1 MKQLSFRDPLSKVYS
16 AEEGILRRLDS
27 KSKFFFE
34 ELFSESFFQNL
45 ELSKLVQKSNFLKKN
60 GEDFIQHERIE
71 NFTEVNEMSSYQLYL
86 CGLHTI
92 KLMIKSLEYNYQI
105 KDASAWNVVIFR
117 GKPIFLDVASFEKW
131 NGEKTWT
138 AYGQYIR
145 HFIIPL
151 LINKEMGISTSKLF
165 LINRD
170 GVDPLEAFKLLGMK
184 SYKSFIGFEFVIL
197 PYFLRSAKIKKKNN
211 FKSDFEF
218 NKKILIN
225 ILNRLKNKIKKLE
238 PDTKSFWSR
247 YTLNR
252 KHYSNM
258 DIEIKKKIIEDFFK
272 ENKGKVLDIGC
283 NTGEFLEIASKY
295 NEEVHGIDIDEN
307 CINFIQKNIQKK
319 GINVSNVNI
328 ANPVSPAGW
337 ENSETQ
343 GFLKKNRDYY
353 DHVLF
358 LGIVHHLTVSERIPL
373 SNILS
378 LLSSLTKKNI
388 IFEFVSNNDEKFIQ
402 IAGINIDL
410 YNYFTKEYFEN
421 LVIKFFK
428 IKKIYNLESNLNR
441 HIYLLEKLY

>member
-1 MKQLSFRDPLSKVYS
+1 
-16 AEEGILRRLDS
+16 
-27 KSKFFFE
+27 
-34 ELFSESFFQNL
+34 
-45 ELSKLVQKSNFLKKN
+45 
-60 GEDFIQHERIE
+60 
-71 NFTEVNEMSSYQLYL
+71 
-86 CGLHTI
+86 
-92 KLMIKSLEYNYQI
+92 
-105 KDASAWNVVIFR
+105 
-117 GKPIFLDVASFEKW
+117 
-131 NGEKTWT
+131 
-138 AYGQYIR
+138 
-145 HFIIPL
+145 
-151 LINKEMGISTSKLF
+151 
-165 LINRD
+165 
-170 GVDPLEAFKLLGMK
+170 
-184 SYKSFIGFEFVIL
+184 
-197 PYFLRSAKIKKKNN
+197 
-211 FKSDFEF
+211 
-218 NKKILIN
+218 
-225 ILNRLKNKIKKLE
+225 LNRLKNKIKKLE